1 MGLVKVV
8 SMKTDKKYT
17 YDDIMVNLLYLRTF
31 ARICED
37 NLIEIIDEIK
47 NGIDP
52 GDRLEDVLHITELN
66 YDTINDLVKF
76 IECEK

>member
-1 MGLVKVV
+1 
-8 SMKTDKKYT
+8 MKTNKSDVLDT
-17 YDDIMVNLLYLRTF
+17 VLVDLLHLRTF

-37 NLIEIIDEIK
+37 SLIEIIDEIK

-66 YDTINDLVKF
+66 YDEVNDLINF
-76 IECEK
+76 LECEK

>member
-1 MGLVKVV
+1 M
-8 SMKTDKKYT
+8 SNIKTDKS
-17 YDDIMVNLLYLRTF
+17 DVLDNVMVDLLHLRTF

-37 NLIEIIDEIK
+37 NLIEIIQEIK

-66 YDTINDLVKF
+66 CDKVNDLINFLESV
-76 IECEK
+76 E

>member
-1 MGLVKVV
+1 
-8 SMKTDKKYT
+8 MKTNKSDVLDT
-17 YDDIMVNLLYLRTF
+17 VLVDLLHLRTF
-31 ARICED
+31 ARICKD

-66 YDTINDLVKF
+66 YDEVNDLINF
-76 IECEK
+76 LECEK

>member
-1 MGLVKVV
+1 
-8 SMKTDKKYT
+8 MKTNKSDVLDT
-17 YDDIMVNLLYLRTF
+17 VLVDLLYLRTF
-31 ARICED
+31 ARICKD

-66 YDTINDLVKF
+66 YDEVNDLINF
-76 IECEK
+76 LECEK

>member
-1 MGLVKVV
+1 
-8 SMKTDKKYT
+8 MKTDKKYT

>member
-1 MGLVKVV
+1 
-8 SMKTDKKYT
+8 MKTNKSDVLDT
-17 YDDIMVNLLYLRTF
+17 VLVDLLHLRTF

>member
-1 MGLVKVV
+1 
-8 SMKTDKKYT
+8 MKTDKKYT

-66 YDTINDLVKF
+66 YDTVNDLVKF

>member
-1 MGLVKVV
+1 
-8 SMKTDKKYT
+8 MKTNKSDVLDT
-17 YDDIMVNLLYLRTF
+17 VLVDLLRLRTF

-66 YDTINDLVKF
+66 YDEVNDLINF
-76 IECEK
+76 LECEK

>member
-1 MGLVKVV
+1 MELVKVV

-17 YDDIMVNLLYLRTF
+17 YDDIMVNLLYFRTF

>member
-1 MGLVKVV
+1 
-8 SMKTDKKYT
+8 
-17 YDDIMVNLLYLRTF
+17 MVNLLYLRTF

>member
-1 MGLVKVV
+1 MKRDKSDVLDTVLV
-8 SMKTDKKYT
+8 D
-17 YDDIMVNLLYLRTF
+17 LLHLRTF

-37 NLIEIIDEIK
+37 NLIEIIQEIK

-66 YDTINDLVKF
+66 YDEVNDLINF
-76 IECEK
+76 LECEK

>member
-1 MGLVKVV
+1 
-8 SMKTDKKYT
+8 MKTDKKYT

-66 YDTINDLVKF
+66 CDTINDLVKF